1 MSHSPCTIGI
11 DVSKTQLD
19 LAVHPSGEQ
28 WSRPN
33 DEAGIRATVARVAE
47 LRPMVIVLEATGGLQ
62 VPLVGALA
70 AAGLPVVVVNPRQVR
85 DFAKA
90 TGRLAKTDAL
100 DAAVLAQFGAAVR
113 PTPRPLPDA
122 ATQALAAL
130 LTRRRQLLAMLVA
143 EQNRLAGAPHA
154 LHAELRT
161 HIRWLQ
167 KRLSR
172 VDTELTHT
180 IRTSPVWREK
190 QDLLQSVPG
199 VGPVLS
205 STLLAALPELGTLT
219 ARQLAA
225 LVGVAPLNRDSGTL
239 RGHRGV
245 WGGRAVVRHAL
256 YMGALVAARYNPV
269 IRAFYQRLC
278 AAGKPKK
285 VALIAC
291 MHKLLTILN
300 ALLKHRTPWSLH
312 HAQPS

>member
-1 MSHSPCTIGI
+1 MRE
-11 DVSKTQLD
+11 Q
-19 LAVHPSGEQ
+19 AVEPHVFIILG
-28 WSRPN
+28 
-33 DEAGIRATVARVAE
+33 
-47 LRPMVIVLEATGGLQ
+47 ATG
-62 VPLVGALA
+62 
-70 AAGLPVVVVNPRQVR
+70 
-85 DFAKA
+85 D
-90 TGRLAKTDAL
+90 
-100 DAAVLAQFGAAVR
+100 
-113 PTPRPLPDA
+113 
-122 ATQALAAL
+122 
-130 LTRRRQLLAMLVA
+130 LTRRKLLPALYRLR
-143 EQNRLAGAPHA
+143 EQGSEEKPNRL
-154 LHAELRT
+154 
-161 HIRWLQ
+161 I
-167 KRLSR
+167 
-172 VDTELTHT
+172 
-180 IRTSPVWREK
+180 
-190 QDLLQSVPG
+190 
-199 VGPVLS
+199 VG
-205 STLLAALPELGTLT
+205 AALPELGTLT